1 MTDNQREPSA
11 CLVYCL
17 SVDLIGSTDAGMKL
31 STRGLGSFNMS
42 LVEQIKPHLENLELT
57 DALVKFTG
65 DGWLLMTDKVDRV
78 PALCCLSIIM
88 ANRFQDEM
96 SRKTGIAI
104 DKIPPLRTAIC
115 AGIDLRVRLPDKRTD
130 WVGDSARRAVRASGY
145 CSPNEILIAGTIRDI
160 VFRDFATKLVDLE
173 QRQQQPKKTEE
184 IFPLHVLGEVNP
196 EVAADSE
203 APGYFVYTLD
213 TIGKKE
219 EAAAVAQQG
228 EERLID
234 AATKLSTSKKEIP
247 QEILRKWN
255 RLISNIGDY
264 STALEMLRG
273 GQAVGF
279 APDVVTYNTLI
290 SKAPDYDEAKGWVG
304 AMLQD
309 DIQPDVVTYNTLIS
323 KAPDYDEAKGWV
335 ETMLQDGVLPNVV
348 TYSTLIFKAPDYDE
362 AKGWV
367 ETMLQDGVLPNV
379 VTYSTLFGKDLSG
392 KSADEIISWYL
403 AQAYHPEKPIQI
415 AIATY
420 RKSHHID
427 QALRLA
433 LDYPHTEAARKVM
446 RENVWE
452 ALTYFSN
459 ISKRDPNHPRPGGS
473 TVFRER
479 IGTG

>member
-1 MTDNQREPSA
+1 MFQVEHHNRGEYSVEEKSEGFVF
-11 CLVYCL
+11 CLCI
-17 SVDLIGSTDAGMKL
+17 DLIGSTEAGMKL
-31 STRGLGSFNMS
+31 STRNLKKFNRS

-57 DALVKFTG
+57 NVLVKFTG
-65 DGWLLMTDKVDRV
+65 DGWLLMTDDVDGLS
-78 PALCCLSIIM
+78 ALCCLSIIM

-96 SRKTGIAI
+96 SRETDIVI
-104 DKIPPLRTAIC
+104 DKIPPLRIAIC
-115 AGIDLRVRLPDKRTD
+115 TGRDVRVTLPDESTD

-145 CSPNEILIAGTIRDI
+145 CSPNEILIDETIRYI
-160 VFRDFATKLVDLE
+160 VFRDFATKPADIE
-173 QRQQQPKKTEE
+173 QRHQQPKKTEE
-184 IFPLHVLGEVNP
+184 LFPLHVLGEITP

-234 AATKLSTSKKEIP
+234 AATKLSTSKKETP

-290 SKAPDYDEAKGWVG
+290 SKAPDYDEAKGWV
-304 AMLQD
+304 
-309 DIQPDVVTYNTLIS
+309 
-323 KAPDYDEAKGWV
+323 
-335 ETMLQDGVLPNVV
+335 ETMRDDGVLPNVV
-348 TYSTLIFKAPDYDE
+348 TY
-362 AKGWV
+362 
-367 ETMLQDGVLPNV
+367 N
-379 VTYSTLFGKDLSG
+379 TLFGKDLSE
-392 KSADEIISWYL
+392 KSADEILSWYL

-415 AIATY
+415 AIAAY
-420 RKSHHID
+420 RKNHRID

-433 LDYPHTEAARKVM
+433 LDYPHTEAARKVI
-446 RENVWE
+446 RENAGE

-459 ISKRDPNHPRPGGS
+459 ISNRDPNHPNADYALGVSFMELGMKIEAQPHLEKALELTKPGPRKAAIEEWLRQIS
-473 TVFRER
+473 HKLSQE
-479 IGTG
+479 I